1 MKEDREKRTPAERF
15 EWYKKQMPAAEKYI
29 YMNSGGCGPMPT
41 SVLKSMEDVFERM
54 VQEGQVNVNIH
65 GWLKALLEDVRKSVA
80 DFIHAEPEEIFF
92 VRCIAEGLNTIVR
105 LEAGRAGADQRSGK
119 SGFHSS
125 FLCRGA
131 DFKASHRYIFRNW
144 ESGANCRTVFQKT
157 DA

>member
-1 MKEDREKRTPAERF
+1 MKEDREKLTPAERF

-80 DFIHAEPEEIFF
+80 YP
-92 VRCIAEGLNTIVR
+92 C
-105 LEAGRAGADQRSGK
+105 RAGGNLFCPLYSRGVKYHCAD
-119 SGFHSS
+119 
-125 FLCRGA
+125 
-131 DFKASHRYIFRNW
+131 
-144 ESGANCRTVFQKT
+144 V
-157 DA
+157 